1 MCIFSITASKREENL
16 VCLLHELY
24 PGDVGC
30 FCVFFMNI
38 VQLFNTHSI
47 FLPANEPHCYLRGG
61 CPSYY
66 IVNYMCVQLK
76 WNLKDILMYCGEEEW
91 PGNQDVT
98 QRNTIVLGVECG
110 PYSFQ
115 L

>member
-1 MCIFSITASKREENL
+1 MHFWRGWGARGSHGLCVCDPQQHLEHGCRCMYIFSTTASKREENL

-66 IVNYMCVQLK
+66 LVHYVCVQLK
-76 WNLKDILMYCGEEEW
+76 WGQ
-91 PGNQDVT
+91 G
-98 QRNTIVLGVECG
+98 
-110 PYSFQ
+110 
-115 L
+115 